1 MPAPKFFLDTNTCV
15 YILNKRPA
23 HIAERFAR
31 HSLGDVAVS
40 SVTVSE
46 LTYGAAKSVKPGT
59 RERLEGFLL
68 DLVTVPYDDAAAWVY
83 GKIRAGLQTTGKLIG
98 PLDLLIAAHALSAD
112 VTLVTNNEG
121 EFRRVP
127 GLRVENWFPE

>member
-1 MPAPKFFLDTNTCV
+1 MASPRYFLDTNTCI
-15 YILNKRPA
+15 YIINKNPP
-23 HIAERFAR
+23 HVAEVFRR
-31 HSLGDVAVS
+31 YRIGDLAVS
-40 SVTVSE
+40 SVTVAE
-46 LTYGAAKSVKPGT
+46 LAFGVAKSTRSGT
-59 RERLEGFLL
+59 REALEEFLL
-68 DLVTVPYDDAAAWVY
+68 DLVTVPYDDAAAWVC
-83 GKIRAGLQTTGKLIG
+83 GEIRAGLQATGKPIG

>member
-23 HIAERFAR
+23 HVAQQFAR
-31 HSLGDVAVS
+31 YSLGDVAVS

-46 LTYGAAKSVKPGT
+46 LTYGAAKSVKSGT

-83 GKIRAGLQTTGKLIG
+83 GEIRAGLQATGKPIG
-98 PLDLLIAAHALSAD
+98 SFDLLIAAHALSAD